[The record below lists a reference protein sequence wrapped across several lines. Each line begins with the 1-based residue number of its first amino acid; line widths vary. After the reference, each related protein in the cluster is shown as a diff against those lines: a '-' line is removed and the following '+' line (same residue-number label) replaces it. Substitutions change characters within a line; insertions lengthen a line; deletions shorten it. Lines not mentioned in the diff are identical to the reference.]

1 MMQDLY
7 NDLTI
12 ESSLFDILNFNLA
25 LQKIICYD
33 RHHFTYMRGKTSIS
47 SLLLLL
53 LLLFGYVCVR
63 VRVLGVLKSRN
74 P

>member
-53 LLLFGYVCVR
+53 LFFFLTQQ
-63 VRVLGVLKSRN
+63 
-74 P
+74 

>member
-1 MMQDLY
+1 MQDLY

-33 RHHFTYMRGKTSIS
+33 RHHFTHMRGKTSIS
-47 SLLLLL
+47 SLLLLFFNTAIELFNFDKKRIHL
-53 LLLFGYVCVR
+53 L
-63 VRVLGVLKSRN
+63 
-74 P
+74 

>member
-12 ESSLFDILNFNLA
+12 ESSLFDIFNFNLA

-53 LLLFGYVCVR
+53 LLFFLTQQ
-63 VRVLGVLKSRN
+63 
-74 P
+74 